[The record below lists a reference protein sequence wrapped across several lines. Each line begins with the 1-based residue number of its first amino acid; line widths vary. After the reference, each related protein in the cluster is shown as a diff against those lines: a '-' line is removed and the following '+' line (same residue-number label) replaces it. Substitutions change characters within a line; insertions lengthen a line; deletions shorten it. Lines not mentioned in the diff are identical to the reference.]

1 MIIKFFGK
9 KKKDDGGGDDEKMM
23 ASKIEFI
30 TLIEPLVSIVSRP
43 KDNGFKLTGLAVMA
57 IVNLC
62 DFSEDIK
69 DIFLQK

>member
-9 KKKDDGGGDDEKMM
+9 KKKGDEGGDDEKMM

-30 TLIEPLVSIVSRP
+30 TLIEPLVAIVSRS
-43 KDNGFKLTGLAVMA
+43 KENGFKLTALAVMA

-69 DIFLQK
+69 DIFL